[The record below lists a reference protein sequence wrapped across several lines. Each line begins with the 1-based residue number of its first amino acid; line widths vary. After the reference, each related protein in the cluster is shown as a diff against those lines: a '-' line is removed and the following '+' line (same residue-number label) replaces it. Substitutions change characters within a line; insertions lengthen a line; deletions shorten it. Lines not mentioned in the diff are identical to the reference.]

1 MTSRMLQHPRFV
13 PVLPSV
19 YRHETHELTPPD
31 WVRAAELTLPP
42 DAVVSHQ
49 TRFVRLG
56 LVQGDLFPLHFTVG
70 RDLHLPD
77 LPRIFLHRTLRMPRC
92 TDAGVQLATALIGT
106 AAELPLIDV
115 VCAGD
120 WLLHRGLLRL
130 DSLRRTLVLEHWR
143 PGAPAARQ
151 AADLL
156 RSCSRSPMES
166 QVRCLLVAAGLPEP
180 ESNADVVDAD
190 GQFLACADLYYRW
203 LRLLIE
209 YEGRQHALD
218 AAQFQRDIVRY
229 ARLRD
234 QGYAY
239 VQVTQAMAAS
249 PRVLVETIHR
259 SMRAAGYD
267 GPAPRF
273 GSAWA
278 AMLTAPAPWQHH
290 PRRSRGA
297 A

>member
-13 PVLPSV
+13 PVFPSV
-19 YRHETHELTPPD
+19 YRHEAHDLKPTD
-31 WVRAAELTLPP
+31 WVRAAELTLPA

-92 TDAGVQLATALIGT
+92 TDGGVQLATALIGA
-106 AAELPLIDV
+106 AAELPLIEV
-115 VCAGD
+115 VSAGD
-120 WLLHRGLLRL
+120 WLLHRDLLRL
-130 DSLRRTLVLEHWR
+130 DSLHRTLTLEHWR
-143 PGAPAARQ
+143 PGAPAARR

-156 RSCSRSPMES
+156 RASSRSPMES
-166 QVRCLLVAAGLPEP
+166 QVRCLLIAAGLPEP
-180 ESNADVVDAD
+180 ESNVDVVDAD
-190 GQFLACADLYYRW
+190 GRFLACADLFYRW

-229 ARLRD
+229 ASLRD

-239 VQVTQAMAAS
+239 VQVTRAMAAS
-249 PRVLVETIHR
+249 PRTLVEAIHR
-259 SMRAAGYD
+259 SMTAAGYD
-267 GPAPRF
+267 GPPPRF
-273 GSAWA
+273 GAAWA
-278 AMLTAPAPWQHH
+278 AMLNAPAPWQYH
-290 PRRSRGA
+290 PRRFRRA